1 MALVL
6 EIPPEQEN
14 QIRQAAS
21 QAGVSLD
28 TFVLESLLERLSRTQ
43 TLQSP
48 NTSGYA
54 NKNNRQALSVAETR
68 LLEKINQSLS
78 QIQWERYRTLVAKRQ
93 AGTLTPEEQSE
104 LIALSDQIE
113 EANVVRIQY
122 VAELAELQ
130 QTTLPAMMKKLG
142 LKPVVYAE

>member
-6 EIPPEQEN
+6 EIPPEQES
-14 QIRQAAS
+14 QIRQAAL

-28 TFVLESLLERLSRTQ
+28 TFVLDSLMERLSRTQ
-43 TLQSP
+43 GAQLPAASRST
-48 NTSGYA
+48 
-54 NKNNRQALSVAETR
+54 NKNNRQALSAVEAS

-93 AGTLTPEEQSE
+93 AGTLTPEEQNE
-104 LIALSDQIE
+104 LIDFSDQIE
-113 EANVVRIQY
+113 EANVTRIAY
-122 VAELAELQ
+122 VAELAEIH

-142 LKPVVYAE
+142 LKPVAYAE

>member
-14 QIRQAAS
+14 QIRQAAL

-28 TFVLESLLERLSRTQ
+28 TFVLESLMERLSRTQ
-43 TLQSP
+43 GVQSSVAARP
-48 NTSGYA
+48 TA
-54 NKNNRQALSVAETR
+54 KNNRQALSVAEAR

-78 QIQWERYRTLVAKRQ
+78 QIQWERYRTLIASRQ
-93 AGTLTPEEQSE
+93 AGTLTPEEHSE
-104 LIALSDQIE
+104 LITLSDQIE
-113 EANVVRIQY
+113 EANVTRIQY
-122 VAELAELQ
+122 VAELAEIQ

-142 LKPVVYAE
+142 LKPVAYAE